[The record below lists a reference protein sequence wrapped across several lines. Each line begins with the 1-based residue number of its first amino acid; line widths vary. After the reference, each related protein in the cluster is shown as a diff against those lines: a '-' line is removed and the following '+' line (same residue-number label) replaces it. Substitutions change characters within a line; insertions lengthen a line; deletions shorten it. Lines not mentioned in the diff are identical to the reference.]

1 MYSTYKRRRMMYH
14 TAMKERK
21 RKAVKFI
28 VYLVLTAFSA
38 LLASLAFPGK
48 YIENGLPFLAFFYLI
63 PVFCII
69 YTSSYRTVWLY
80 GLEYGFLFYYFYN
93 YWLATFHPL
102 AILIAP
108 ILECVQ
114 YAVLFTSLRACR
126 DLFRKHYA
134 LLSCLL
140 YNAYL
145 YLTQQGFLAY
155 PYGNLTSAVYEY
167 TSLIQI
173 VSITGIWGLGLVM
186 SLPQALAADCILN
199 RMDRRRFRLFLSSV
213 ILLLVIW
220 ITGFFMKAYYDS
232 REPEETVRI
241 AAVQHSADTWQGGY
255 STYKEN
261 FETLVSLTEE
271 AMEENPDMV
280 VWSETAFVPS
290 VSWHLTYSV
299 NITTRRLVN
308 RFVEFGK
315 SMSVP
320 LITGNPEGVIR
331 DKDFDPVLEDG
342 EWNWKTYNTVI
353 YFADGE
359 VKGTYRKQHLVPF
372 TEYFPY
378 EKQFPHLYALLK
390 ANDYKWWEKGEES
403 TVFSY
408 NGIEFSTPI
417 CFEDTFGYLSAE
429 FVRGGADMIINLS
442 NDYWSRSVQAERQ
455 HFQLAVFRAV
465 ENRRPLLRSTN
476 SGITALVLP
485 SGEIVSE
492 LEPFTQSW
500 GIYEVP
506 VGEKN
511 GLTFYTRHPDL
522 FGKLFVILSVYGVL
536 YSLSRVIFEKNSKKK
551 ERREY
556 LSHMF
561 ERTADEY

>member
-1 MYSTYKRRRMMYH
+1 MSEKIPGGVR
-14 TAMKERK
+14 
-21 RKAVKFI
+21 
-28 VYLVLTAFSA
+28 LVLRIMLTALSA
-38 LLASLAFPGK
+38 FIASLAFPGK
-48 YIENGLPFLAFFYLI
+48 YIENGLPFLAFFYLV
-63 PVFCII
+63 PVFWITF
-69 YTSSYRTVWLY
+69 TSSYRTVWFY

-93 YWLATFHPL
+93 YWLETFHPL

-108 ILECVQ
+108 VLECIQ
-114 YAVLFTSLRACR
+114 YAVLFTVMRASR
-126 DLFRKHYA
+126 NLFRKHYA
-134 LLSCLL
+134 LGAWLF

-173 VSITGIWGLGLVM
+173 VSITGIWGLGAVM
-186 SLPQALAADCILN
+186 TLPEALAADCITDWKN
-199 RMDRRRFRLFLSSV
+199 RRKRTLLIVSV
-213 ILLLVIW
+213 IILLAVW
-220 ITGFFMKAYYDS
+220 TTGFFMKTYYDN
-232 REPEETVRI
+232 REPETTVKV

-255 STYKEN
+255 STYKQN

-290 VSWHLTYSV
+290 VSWHQTYNV
-299 NITTRRLVN
+299 NITTRRLVE

-315 SMSVP
+315 NLSVP
-320 LITGNPEGVIR
+320 LITGNPEGVIK
-331 DKDFDPVLEDG
+331 DKDFDPVLENG

-390 ANDYKWWEKGEES
+390 ANDYKWWEKGDEA
-403 TVFSY
+403 TVFEY
-408 NGIEFSTPI
+408 NGIRFSTPI

-429 FVRGGADMIINLS
+429 FVENGADMIINLS

-485 SGEIVSE
+485 SGEIVNE

-500 GIYEVP
+500 GIYEIP
-506 VGEKN
+506 VGQKD

-522 FGKLFVILSVYGVL
+522 FGKLFVAFAVLAAVYPVACKI
-536 YSLSRVIFEKNSKKK
+536 REKSEKRRN
-551 ERREY
+551 RREY
-556 LSHMF
+556 LAHMF
-561 ERTADEY
+561 ENLID

>member
-1 MYSTYKRRRMMYH
+1 MSKKIPGGVRLVLR
-14 TAMKERK
+14 
-21 RKAVKFI
+21 I
-28 VYLVLTAFSA
+28 VLTALSA
-38 LLASLAFPGK
+38 FIASLAFPGK
-48 YIENGLPFLAFFYLI
+48 YIENGLPFLAFFYLV
-63 PVFCII
+63 PVFWIT
-69 YTSSYRTVWLY
+69 YTSSYRTVWFY

-93 YWLATFHPL
+93 YWLETFHPL

-108 ILECVQ
+108 VLECIQ
-114 YAVLFTSLRACR
+114 YAVLFTVMRASR
-126 DLFRKHYA
+126 NLFRKHYA
-134 LLSCLL
+134 LGAWLF

-173 VSITGIWGLGLVM
+173 VSITGIWGLGAVM
-186 SLPQALAADCILN
+186 TLPEALAADCITDWKN
-199 RMDRRRFRLFLSSV
+199 RRKRTLLIVSV
-213 ILLLVIW
+213 IILLAVW
-220 ITGFFMKAYYDS
+220 ITGFFMKTYYDN
-232 REPEETVRI
+232 REPETTVKV

-255 STYKEN
+255 STYKQN

-290 VSWHLTYSV
+290 VSWHQTYNV
-299 NITTRRLVN
+299 NITTRKLVE

-315 SMSVP
+315 NLSVP
-320 LITGNPEGVIR
+320 LITGNPEGVIK
-331 DKDFDPVLEDG
+331 DKDFDPVLENG

-390 ANDYKWWEKGEES
+390 ANDYKWWEKGDEA
-403 TVFSY
+403 TVFEY
-408 NGIEFSTPI
+408 NGIRFSTPI

-429 FVRGGADMIINLS
+429 FVENGADMIINLS

-455 HFQLAVFRAV
+455 HFQLAVLRAV

-485 SGEIVSE
+485 SGEIVNE

-500 GIYEVP
+500 GIYEIP
-506 VGEKN
+506 VGQKD

-522 FGKLFVILSVYGVL
+522 FGKLFVAFAVLAAVYPVACKI
-536 YSLSRVIFEKNSKKK
+536 REKSEKRRN
-551 ERREY
+551 RREY
-556 LSHMF
+556 LAHMF
-561 ERTADEY
+561 ENLIE